1 MLIDSVKQ
9 VKSYLFN
16 FSLSV
21 LVSDCIIDP
30 SDTIF
35 RLKVWLLGIS
45 IILGLLTVRLKKEV
59 VLFSLFIWFVFPF
72 FYFIL
77 GLINFQYYS
86 LDIAFSQWKPYLLF
100 LLLPFITNSFL
111 NNYSQLT
118 FLLIFF
124 TFAILY
130 CVINFDIFI
139 LEPFIGDY
147 ENTLKI
153 AHREFGSF
161 EVLMIYHN
169 SVSILLFG
177 LGLSLYYSGKSI
189 KYLFLAILSLIVLFF
204 SSTRA
209 NWIATILLCLF
220 HIYQRYLMNNFKLRI
235 ISILIFGISL
245 LFLVPLAIFT
255 FFSNEDV
262 SLSDKLSFIND
273 YYSLWSNNFTNLF
286 FGQGFGNGIRTGL
299 RGISYNLE
307 VTYLEIIR
315 IYGIIGFL
323 LFLLFLFYP
332 IYVYLKYKSLKN
344 LSGLHK
350 YLYFT
355 YFVYIVIV
363 LPSNPLLFSSNGFVL
378 LLMYYSEVFFLKK
391 MSYV

>member
-1 MLIDSVKQ
+1 
-9 VKSYLFN
+9 LFN

-100 LLLPFITNSFL
+100 LLLPFITNSYL
-111 NNYSQLT
+111 NNYAQLT
-118 FLLIFF
+118 FLI
-124 TFAILY
+124 ILVSFIALY
-130 CVINFDIFI
+130 FILFYDIFL
-139 LEPFIGDY
+139 LEPFIGEY

-153 AHREFGSF
+153 ARREFGSF

-169 SVSILLFG
+169 SVSLLLFG
-177 LGLSLYYSGKSI
+177 LGLSLFYSRYSF
-189 KYLFLAILSLIVLFF
+189 KYSLLAILSLIVLFF

-209 NWIATILLCLF
+209 NWIATVAVFLF
-220 HIYQRYLMNNFKLRI
+220 HLYQRYFVSSLKLKI
-235 ISILIFGISL
+235 VSILIALVSFFIALPGIIL
-245 LFLVPLAIFT
+245 T
-255 FFSNEDV
+255 FFSKDES
-262 SLSDKLSFIND
+262 SLSDKMSFIDD
-273 YYSLWSNNFTNLF
+273 YYINWINSPLNLI
-286 FGQGFGNGIRTGL
+286 FGQGLGNGIRTGL

-307 VTYLEIIR
+307 FTFLEIIR
-315 IYGIIGFL
+315 IYGILGF
-323 LFLLFLFYP
+323 FLFFLFFIYP
-332 IYVYLKYKSLKN
+332 AFIFIKFGSKTKSSGLYNYLFFTYLIYVLL
-344 LSGLHK
+344 
-350 YLYFT
+350 
-355 YFVYIVIV
+355 V
-363 LPSNPLLFSSNGFVL
+363 LPSNPLLFSSNGFIML
-378 LLMYYSEVFFLKK
+378 LVFYSEMLIMKRQ
-391 MSYV
+391 SNE